1 MSSARRGDK
10 YSTQLARLM
19 SNPQLLAEGLTNLED
34 LDVTAFIDAVRRIG
48 QMQASEMLDGAN
60 LYFGLDESGTFYTTR
75 SQKRESGDKYYASTD
90 YPYFA
95 ANNGFRAAHEA
106 LQAKERD
113 IKIAFL
119 PGDLAEVDILY
130 GRQPNAVSY
139 GLDGKNFIAIIRGIE
154 PTTDVKIDQL
164 MNMLKNNE
172 VVVKSIIVD
181 TSDGINLERKTVNQV
196 FRFVGAQKINPDALK
211 SVKLEKELAKLE
223 KYLNEKSGIGILT
236 NYELMNTSL
245 GSVDKEQRVEAK
257 AVKERVIATVKNQ
270 HKLTIKKELLD
281 KFVRKLKPALGAADL
296 SGDEDLGVHG
306 VILKDPNTGETLKV
320 VDKAAFDTVNDF
332 NYAVRNQIAGSIRSI
347 DDAAPLEARGGITG
361 QMKIRIADLLGN
373 KDMAMGRNAKKIFAD
388 NMGDTPPATL
398 RNVAKLLNGADFQG
412 VKRKIEAVVSATI
425 DELTNMLNRFNKHKD
440 STEDTY
446 RLRLKNGKA
455 IGLSPETIKRTN
467 MTFAETRRNLQEL
480 KDKVNQAKSFDNL
493 VAILYGRMA
502 KQVHAEGGQS
512 DSLGESF
519 NGEIEAILTERLI
532 ETRNFTDTARY
543 KAAADAQQLLQMYL
557 ATVLMAVIIFKAED
571 KQGEKLLRD
580 KNNYRLTKYNDSMS
594 ALNFWGFAVW
604 QSDNAT
610 VAKMLQPGVAVGLHK
625 ITKKVPPQWVKN
637 LHMDLSY
644 AGDMTINWAEHF
656 KTIRYLLQHA
666 EGMAGI
672 ERVVSMLGD
681 VFNYENLTFD
691 QKTKVL
697 PKVYFYGTQYVPT
710 SPLLTRV
717 RFIQNN
723 LLGSGYDP
731 LDDVS
736 PTVQLAPGAAVNKL
750 LGEDGEIATGPD
762 AGYNQTAPSGTDA
775 RATVAA
781 VIAPKDTRLGNT
793 TRMTDGKRKIVK
805 RKRNPDIK
813 FKKFERP
820 DPEEQHDTA

>member
-1 MSSARRGDK
+1 
-10 YSTQLARLM
+10 M
-19 SNPQLLAEGLTNLED
+19 SNSQFLAEGLTNLED
-34 LDVTAFIDAVRRIG
+34 LDVTAFIEAVRRIG

-60 LYFGLDESGTFYTTR
+60 LYFGLDSSGTFYTSR
-75 SQKRESGDKYYASTD
+75 SSKRESGDKYYASSD

-119 PGDLAEVDILY
+119 PGDLAQCDILY

-139 GLDGKNFIAIIRGIE
+139 GLDGKNFIAIFRGVE
-154 PTTDVKIDQL
+154 PTNDSKVAQL
-164 MNMLKNNE
+164 TSMLQNNE
-172 VVVKSIIVD
+172 VVIKSIIVD
-181 TSDGINLERKTVNQV
+181 TPDGINLERKSVTQV
-196 FRFVGAQKINPDALK
+196 FRFVDVPKIDASALK
-211 SVKLEKELAKLE
+211 NVKLDKELNALE

-245 GSVDKEQRVEAK
+245 GSVDKVQRVEAK

-281 KFVRKLKPALGAADL
+281 KFVRKLKPKLGASDL
-296 SGDEDLGVHG
+296 SGDEDLGVQG
-306 VILKDPNTGETLKV
+306 IVLKDPDTGQTLQV
-320 VDKAAFDTVNDF
+320 VDKASFDVVNDF
-332 NYAVRNQIAGSIRSI
+332 NYAVRNQIAGSVRSV
-347 DDAAPLEARGGITG
+347 DDSASLEARGGITG

-373 KDMAMGRNAKKIFAD
+373 KEMAMGRNAKKIFAD

-398 RNVAKLLNGADFQG
+398 KNVAKILNGADFQG
-412 VKRKIEAVVSATI
+412 IKRKIEAVIGATM
-425 DELTNMLNRFNKHKD
+425 DELSNMLNRFNKHKD

-480 KDKVNQAKSFDNL
+480 KDKVNQAMSFDNL
-493 VAILYGRMA
+493 IAILYGRMA

-519 NGEIEAILTERLI
+519 NEETEAILTERLV
-532 ETRNFTDTARY
+532 ETRNFTDTIRY

-557 ATVLMAVIIFKAED
+557 ATIMMSVIIFKAED
-571 KQGEKLLRD
+571 KHGEKLLRD
-580 KNNYRLTKYNDSMS
+580 KNNYRLKKYNDSMS

-604 QSDNAT
+604 QSSNPA
-610 VAKMLQPGVAVGLHK
+610 VAKMLQPGVATGLRK
-625 ITKKVPPQWVKN
+625 ITKKVPPQWVKF

-644 AGDMTINWAEHF
+644 AGDVNIDWDDHA
-656 KTIRYLLQHA
+656 KTIHFLLQHA

-672 ERVVSMLGD
+672 DRVVNMIED
-681 VFNYENLTFD
+681 VFNYQNLSFD
-691 QKTKVL
+691 QKTKIL

-710 SPLLTRV
+710 SPLLTRI

-723 LLGSGYDP
+723 LLGSGYDS
-731 LDDVS
+731 LDGVS
-736 PTVQLAPGAAVNKL
+736 PTVQFAPGAAVNKL
-750 LGEDGEIATGPD
+750 LGEDGEINTGAE
-762 AGYNQTAPSGTDA
+762 AGYNQAAAPSTDA
-775 RATVAA
+775 RTAVASA
-781 VIAPKDTRLGNT
+781 IASKDAKLGDT

-813 FKKFERP
+813 FKRFERP
-820 DPEEQHDTA
+820 ESKE

>member
-1 MSSARRGDK
+1 
-10 YSTQLARLM
+10 M

-60 LYFGLDESGTFYTTR
+60 LYFGLDDSGTFYTSR
-75 SQKRESGDKYYASTD
+75 SSKRGVGEKYFSSTD

-95 ANNGFRAAHEA
+95 ANNGLRAAHEA

-119 PGDLAEVDILY
+119 PGDLAEADILY

-139 GLDGKNFIAIIRGIE
+139 GLDGKNFVAIVRGIE
-154 PTTDVKIDQL
+154 PTSDTKVEQL
-164 MNMLKNNE
+164 MGTIGNSE

-181 TSDGINLERKTVNQV
+181 TTDGINLERKTVTQV
-196 FRFVGAQKINPDALK
+196 FRFVGAQKINADHLK
-211 SVKLEKELAKLE
+211 SVKLEKELKKLE
-223 KYLNEKSGIGILT
+223 SYLNEKSGIGILT

-245 GSVDKEQRVEAK
+245 GSVDKDQRPEAK

-320 VDKAAFDTVNDF
+320 VDKASFDTVNDF
-332 NYAVRNQIAGSIRSI
+332 NFAVRNQIAGSVRSL

-373 KDMAMGRNAKKIFAD
+373 KDLAMGRNAKKIFAD
-388 NMGDTPPATL
+388 NMGDTPVATL
-398 RNVAKLLNGADFQG
+398 RNVSKILNNNDFNG
-412 VKRKIEAVVSATI
+412 SKRKIDAVIGATM
-425 DELTNMLNRFNKHKD
+425 DELANMLNRFNKHKD
-440 STEDTY
+440 SADDTY
-446 RLRLKNGKA
+446 RLKLKNGKA

-480 KDKVNQAKSFDNL
+480 KEKVANAKSFDNL
-493 VAILYGRMA
+493 IAILYGRMA
-502 KQVHAEGGQS
+502 KQVHADGAA
-512 DSLGESF
+512 DSIDESF
-519 NGEIEAILTERLI
+519 NVEAEAILSERLI
-532 ETRNFTDTARY
+532 ETRNFTDTLRY
-543 KAAADAQQLLQMYL
+543 KEASNAQQLLQMYIS
-557 ATVLMAVIIFKAED
+557 TVLMAVIIYKAED
-571 KQGEKLLRD
+571 KHGQKLLRD
-580 KNNYRLTKYNDSMS
+580 KTNYRLAKYNDSMS

-610 VAKMLQPGVAVGLHK
+610 VAKMLQPGVAVGINK
-625 ITKKVPPQWVKN
+625 ITKKIPPQWVKN

-644 AGDMTINWAEHF
+644 AGDMEIDWADHL
-656 KTIRYLLQHA
+656 KTLRFILQHS

-672 ERVVSMLGD
+672 ERVVSMLEA
-681 VFNYENLTFD
+681 VFDYENLSFD
-691 QKTKVL
+691 EKTKIL

-710 SPLLTRV
+710 SPLLTRI

-736 PTVQLAPGAAVNKL
+736 PTVVLAPGASMNKL
-750 LGEDGEIATGPD
+750 LGEDGEIATGAD
-762 AGYNQTAPSGTDA
+762 AGYSQPAASGTDA

-781 VIAPKDTRLGNT
+781 AIASKDTKLGDTN
-793 TRMTDGKRKIVK
+793 RMTDGKRKIVK

-813 FKKFERP
+813 FKQFERP
-820 DPEEQHDTA
+820 TEQEQQ

>member
-1 MSSARRGDK
+1 
-10 YSTQLARLM
+10 M

-48 QMQASEMLDGAN
+48 QMQATEMLDGAN
-60 LYFGLDESGTFYTTR
+60 LFFGLDDSGTFYTTR
-75 SQKRESGDKYYASTD
+75 SAKREGADKYFASSD

-106 LQAKERD
+106 LEAKLSD

-139 GLDGKNFIAIIRGIE
+139 GLDGKNFIAIIRGVE
-154 PTTDVKIDQL
+154 PTADNKVEQL
-164 MNMLKNNE
+164 VGMLQNSE

-181 TSDGINLERKTVNQV
+181 TPDGINLERKTVSQV
-196 FRFVGAQKINPDALK
+196 FRFVGAQQIDGDKLK
-211 SVKLEKELAKLE
+211 AVKLEKELGKLE

-236 NYELMNTSL
+236 NYELMNASL
-245 GSVDKEQRVEAK
+245 GSIEKDQRVEAK

-270 HKLTIKKELLD
+270 HKLTIKKQLLD
-281 KFVRKLKPALGAADL
+281 KFVRTLKPKLGAADL
-296 SGDEDLGVHG
+296 TGDEDLGVHG
-306 VILKDPNTGETLKV
+306 VVFKDPNTGETLKV
-320 VDKAAFDTVNDF
+320 VDKASFDVVNDF
-332 NYAVRNQIAGSIRSI
+332 NYAVRNQIAGSVKSV
-347 DDAAPLEARGGITG
+347 DDSAPLEARGGITG

-388 NMGDTPPATL
+388 NMGDTPPQTL
-398 RNVAKLLNGADFQG
+398 RNVAKILNGADFQG
-412 VKRKIEAVVSATI
+412 VKRKIEAVVGATM

-440 STEDTY
+440 STDDTY
-446 RLRLKNGKA
+446 RLKLKNGKA
-455 IGLSPETIKRTN
+455 MGLSPETIKRTN

-480 KDKVNQAKSFDNL
+480 KDKVNGAKSFDNL

-502 KQVHAEGGQS
+502 KQVHAEAGQP
-512 DSLGESF
+512 DSIDESF
-519 NGEIEAILTERLI
+519 NQEAEAILTERLI

-543 KAAADAQQLLQMYL
+543 MAAADPQQLLQMYL
-557 ATVLMAVIIFKAED
+557 ATVMMSVIIFKAED
-571 KQGEKLLRD
+571 KQGAKLLRD
-580 KNNYRLTKYNDSMS
+580 KNNYRMAKYNDSMS

-604 QSDNAT
+604 QSDNAS
-610 VAKMLQPGVAVGLHK
+610 VAKMLQPGVGPGVQR
-625 ITKKVPPQWVKN
+625 IVKKVPPQWVKN

-644 AGDMTINWAEHF
+644 AGDLNIDWADHF
-656 KTIRYLLQHA
+656 KTMRYLLQHA

-672 ERVVSMLGD
+672 DRVINMLGD

-691 QKTKVL
+691 QKVKVL

-710 SPLLTRV
+710 SPLLTRI
-717 RFIQNN
+717 RYIQNN

-736 PTVQLAPGAAVNKL
+736 PTVALAPGAVVNKL
-750 LGEDGEIATGPD
+750 LGEDGEIDTGAD
-762 AGYNQTAPSGTDA
+762 AGYNQTAAPTDA
-775 RATVAA
+775 RSQVAA
-781 VIAPKDTRLGNT
+781 AIASKENKVGGDRVIDS
-793 TRMTDGKRKIVK
+793 KRKIVK

-820 DPEEQHDTA
+820 KEEEQQ

>member
-1 MSSARRGDK
+1 
-10 YSTQLARLM
+10 M

-60 LYFGLDESGTFYTTR
+60 LYFGLDDSGTFYTTR
-75 SQKRESGDKYYASTD
+75 SQKRGSGDKYYASTD

-130 GRQPNAVSY
+130 GRQPNTVSY

-154 PTTDVKIDQL
+154 PTPDSKIDQL
-164 MNMLKNNE
+164 MSMIQNSE

-181 TSDGINLERKTVNQV
+181 TADGINLERKTVNQV
-196 FRFVGAQKINPDALK
+196 FRFVGAQKIGADALK
-211 SVKLEKELAKLE
+211 GVKLEKELNKLE
-223 KYLNEKSGIGILT
+223 KYLSEKSGIGILT

-245 GSVDKEQRVEAK
+245 GSVEKDQRVEAK
-257 AVKERVIATVKNQ
+257 AVKERVIAAVKNQ

-281 KFVRKLKPALGAADL
+281 KFVRKLKPSLSASDL

-306 VILKDPNTGETLKV
+306 VVLKDPHTGETLKI
-320 VDKAAFDTVNDF
+320 VDKTSFDTVNDF
-332 NYAVRNQIAGSIRSI
+332 NYAVRNQIAGSVKTL

-373 KDMAMGRNAKKIFAD
+373 KDLAMGRNAKKIFAD
-388 NMGDTPPATL
+388 NMGDTPVATL
-398 RNVAKLLNGADFQG
+398 RNVAKILNSADFNG
-412 VKRKIEAVVSATI
+412 VKRKIDAVVGATM

-440 STEDTY
+440 STDDTY

-480 KDKVNQAKSFDNL
+480 KEKIANAKSFDNL
-493 VAILYGRMA
+493 IAILYGRMA
-502 KQVHAEGGQS
+502 KQVHADGGQS

-519 NGEIEAILTERLI
+519 NVEAEAILTERLI

-543 KAAADAQQLLQMYL
+543 MAAADAQQLLQMYI
-557 ATVLMAVIIFKAED
+557 ATVLMAVVIYKAED
-571 KQGEKLLRD
+571 KQGAKLLRD
-580 KNNYRLTKYNDSMS
+580 KNNYRLMKYNDSMS

-604 QSDNAT
+604 QSDNAS
-610 VAKMLQPGVAVGLHK
+610 VAKMLQPGVAVGINK

-637 LHMDLSY
+637 LHLDLSY
-644 AGDMTINWAEHF
+644 AGDLNIDWADHF
-656 KTIRYLLQHA
+656 KTIKYLLQHS

-672 ERVVSMLGD
+672 DRVMNMLGD
-681 VFNYENLTFD
+681 VFNYENLSFD
-691 QKTKVL
+691 QKTKIL

-710 SPLLTRV
+710 SPLLTRI

-736 PTVQLAPGAAVNKL
+736 PTVVLAPGAAVNKL
-750 LGEDGEIATGPD
+750 LGEDGEIATGAD
-762 AGYNQTAPSGTDA
+762 AGYNQATAPGDA
-775 RATVAA
+775 RSTVAA
-781 VIAPKDTRLGNT
+781 AIASKDTKLGDS

-813 FKKFERP
+813 FRKFEKP
-820 DPEEQHDTA
+820 KEEE

>member
-1 MSSARRGDK
+1 
-10 YSTQLARLM
+10 M
-19 SNPQLLAEGLTNLED
+19 SNSQLLTEGLTNLED
-34 LDVTAFIDAVRRIG
+34 LDVMAFIDAVRRIG

-60 LYFGLDESGTFYTTR
+60 LYFGLDQSGTFYTSR
-75 SQKRESGDKYYASTD
+75 SSKRDSGDKYYASSD

-119 PGDLAEVDILY
+119 PGDLAECDILY

-154 PTTDVKIDQL
+154 PTNDSKVDQL
-164 MNMLKNNE
+164 MSMLQNNE
-172 VVVKSIIVD
+172 VIVKSIIVD
-181 TSDGINLERKTVNQV
+181 TIDGINLERKTVTQL
-196 FRFVGAQKINPDALK
+196 FRFVGDQKIDGDALK
-211 SVKLEKELAKLE
+211 GVKLEKELGKLE

-245 GSVDKEQRVEAK
+245 GSVDKDQRVEAK
-257 AVKERVIATVKNQ
+257 SVKERVIATVKNQ

-281 KFVRKLKPALGAADL
+281 KFVRKLKPKLGAADL
-296 SGDEDLGVHG
+296 SGDEDLGVQG
-306 VILKDPNTGETLKV
+306 VVLKDPNTGETLKI
-320 VDKAAFDTVNDF
+320 VDKASFDVVNDF
-332 NYAVRNQIAGSIRSI
+332 NYAVRNQIAGSVRSI

-373 KDMAMGRNAKKIFAD
+373 KEMAMGRNAKKIFAD

-398 RNVAKLLNGADFQG
+398 KNVAKQLNGADFQG
-412 VKRKIEAVVSATI
+412 VKRKIEAVVEATM
-425 DELTNMLNRFNKHKD
+425 DELSNMLNRFNKHKD

-446 RLRLKNGKA
+446 RLKLKNGKA
-455 IGLSPETIKRTN
+455 IGMSPETIKRTN

-493 VAILYGRMA
+493 IAILYGRMA
-502 KQVHAEGGQS
+502 KQVHADGDQS
-512 DSLGESF
+512 DSLSESF
-519 NGEIEAILTERLI
+519 NEEAEAILTERLV
-532 ETRNFTDTARY
+532 ETRNFTDTIRY

-557 ATVLMAVIIFKAED
+557 STVMMSVIIFKAED
-571 KQGEKLLRD
+571 KNGAKLLRD

-604 QSDNAT
+604 QSDNAG
-610 VAKMLQPGVAVGLHK
+610 VAKMLQPGVAVGIHK

-644 AGDMTINWAEHF
+644 AGDMNIEWDEHF

-672 ERVVSMLGD
+672 ERVVNMLND
-681 VFNYENLTFD
+681 VFNYENLSFD
-691 QKTKVL
+691 EKTKVL

-710 SPLLTRV
+710 SPLLTRI

-736 PTVQLAPGAAVNKL
+736 PTVQFAPGAVVNKL
-750 LGEDGEIATGPD
+750 LGEDGEIDTGAD
-762 AGYNQTAPSGTDA
+762 VGYNQATSSSTDA
-775 RATVAA
+775 RASVAA
-781 VIAPKDTRLGNT
+781 KIASKDAKLGDV

-813 FKKFERP
+813 FQRFERP
-820 DPEEQHDTA
+820 KEED